1 MRLTVMFAVSLFIL
15 CIIGYNSYKEAI
27 VLKLPTTAVDPTW
40 HGIAITFAILGIL
53 FGIYSASLMM
63 EELRTKASRTAALTT
78 PASPF
83 EYWFAKWITHIV
95 LFAAVYVL
103 LFYLADCIRVLIFSL
118 VYQEYNLNIAVLGK
132 DIITQLT
139 KENKSPLPLML
150 LSYLCIQSFYVLGS
164 SFFPRHALLKTTI
177 ICFIGGALF
186 LLGDALFVKEFMEN
200 GISINTGETFG
211 RAILATITAF
221 NWIVAYYRFKEVEI
235 IDRL

>member
-40 HGIAITFAILGIL
+40 HGIAITFAILGML

-78 PASPF
+78 PVSPF

-139 KENKSPLPLML
+139 KENKSLLPLML

-164 SFFPRHALLKTTI
+164 SFFSRHALLKTTI